1 MFFGGIMAKRRMRKA
16 EIRQRRQR
24 REKRQKKL
32 KNELIMK
39 AAEKKEKMS

>member
-1 MFFGGIMAKRRMRKA
+1 MSKRRLRKA

-24 REKRQKKL
+24 REKRLKQI